1 MVVPNKSQTSKNQKC
16 HTKGFL
22 SPHLTGLTNWWPRAQ
37 NCQRAFWFESYSRF
51 VFFFFNWKQVPV
63 HPEVSRKL
71 QISQDRQCQPCTPHG
86 DSCRGR
92 AVVSPSPGAWAGAL
106 QSTTCPLQ
114 SLVPS
119 WPPEIPAS
127 SACSLCKCFFLKFN

>member
-51 VFFFFNWKQVPV
+51 VFFFLIGNKCQFIQRSHVNSRSPKTGNASHVPHTV
-63 HPEVSRKL
+63 TAAEAGQWSPPPLEPGQELSSPRPARFSHSCHPGPQRYL
-71 QISQDRQCQPCTPHG
+71 
-86 DSCRGR
+86 
-92 AVVSPSPGAWAGAL
+92 
-106 QSTTCPLQ
+106 PL
-114 SLVPS
+114 LPVPS
-119 WPPEIPAS
+119 AN
-127 SACSLCKCFFLKFN
+127 AFF